1 MPAAAR
7 PQAAPSSGDRAT
19 TGHRLRGSLRPS
31 EKSARRR
38 RRRGALVARLWK
50 LQTDFDH
57 RRAEALA
64 GGRPFLDDDQ
74 ADAVRDAW
82 GRIVCCGKSPHV
94 RYIDGAPESPLRQ
107 CDEHGTY
114 YRTLG
119 CNHALCPVC
128 QRKRAHKLLD
138 LYAADL
144 VGVMATLTQP
154 ARPAEGAKDAY
165 TRFRSGWRSFLRELA
180 RPLFAPWAAPRW
192 GKAIGPSATAA
203 QLMGLDLSEKDLGGL
218 LSVEWKERPDG
229 WHVHGHVLLNQ
240 RAESWAIRLCWALAH
255 VDRRTRGGR
264 AAALALFRQACDGRA
279 AGRAKRRRRRK
290 EQPRLILDR
299 LHRAPQLLP
308 LAVARVPGLL
318 ESGGP
323 GGEFQRWAALCGSQA
338 DREGSQGIPAIVDV
352 RRPKGGLGE
361 GLKYACKGADHE
373 FDIERDSGLSDD
385 QLVDL
390 LLTLPNLRR
399 STAFGAVERKDEDQ
413 VDEFEET
420 CPVCSEPVHVV
431 DGQTLDDH
439 VYSRIPPAWELHE
452 LGQQKRE
459 AEQDRDRAKGN
470 TLQVLAGMTVAAIDR
485 IAFGFL
491 PEPLPRRVG
500 LLPAPRR
507 GLVVLD
513 DRLRSGRMLWGGL
526 LQRG

>member
-1 MPAAAR
+1 
-7 PQAAPSSGDRAT
+7 
-19 TGHRLRGSLRPS
+19 LRGSLRPS

-38 RRRGALVARLWK
+38 RRRGSLVARLWK
-50 LQTDFDH
+50 LQADFDH
-57 RRAEALA
+57 RRAEGLA

-94 RYIDGAPESPLRQ
+94 RYIDGEPESPLRQ
-107 CDEHGTY
+107 CDEHGTFF
-114 YRTLG
+114 RTLG

-138 LYAADL
+138 LYSADL

-165 TRFRSGWRSFLRELA
+165 TRFRAGWRSFLRELH

-203 QLMGLDLSEKDLGGL
+203 QLMGLDLSEQDLGGL

-229 WHVHGHVLLNQ
+229 WHVHGHVLLNR
-240 RAESWAIRLCWALAH
+240 RAPGWAIRLCWALAH
-255 VDRRTRGGR
+255 VDRRTRAGR
-264 AAALALFRQACDGRA
+264 AAALALFRQACDGVA
-279 AGRAKRRRRRK
+279 AGRAKRAARR
-290 EQPRLILDR
+290 EDTGVDEAIAAE
-299 LHRAPQLLP
+299 RA
-308 LAVARVPGLL
+308 
-318 ESGGP
+318 S
-323 GGEFQRWAALCGSQA
+323 FQRWAALCAAQAGRDGSA
-338 DREGSQGIPAIVDV
+338 GIPAIVDV

-361 GLKYACKGADHE
+361 GLKYACKGADHS
-373 FDIERDSGLSDD
+373 FDIERDAGLSDE

-399 STAFGAVERKDEDQ
+399 STAFGAVERKDDDQ
-413 VDEFEET
+413 ADEFEET

-431 DGQTLDDH
+431 DGQTLEDH

-459 AEQDRDRAKGN
+459 AEQDRDKAKGD
-470 TLQVLAGMTVAAIDR
+470 TLRILAGMTVAAIDR

-491 PEPLPRRVG
+491 PEPLPRGVG

-513 DRLRSGRMLWGGL
+513 PRLRDGRMLWGGL
-526 LQRG
+526 LHKG